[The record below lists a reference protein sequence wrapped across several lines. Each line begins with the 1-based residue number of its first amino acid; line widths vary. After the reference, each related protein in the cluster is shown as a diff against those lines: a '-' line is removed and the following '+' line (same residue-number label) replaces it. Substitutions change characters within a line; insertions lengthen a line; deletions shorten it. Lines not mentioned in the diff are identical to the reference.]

1 MGTTSIRIQP
11 ELIVPLEEL
20 AVEVQ
25 RSKNWLIN
33 EAIRE
38 YLKKSRIE
46 TNRWEETLVALDS
59 IKEGHEIPEKDVE
72 KWLRSWGN
80 DLELDPPN
88 P

>member
-20 AVEVQ
+20 AVEAK

-38 YLKKSRIE
+38 YLEKNRIE
-46 TNRWEETLVALDS
+46 TKRWEETLIALDS
-59 IKEGHEIPEKDVE
+59 IREGREIPSQDVE
-72 KWLRSWGN
+72 KWLESWGSDN
-80 DLELDPPN
+80 ELKPPC